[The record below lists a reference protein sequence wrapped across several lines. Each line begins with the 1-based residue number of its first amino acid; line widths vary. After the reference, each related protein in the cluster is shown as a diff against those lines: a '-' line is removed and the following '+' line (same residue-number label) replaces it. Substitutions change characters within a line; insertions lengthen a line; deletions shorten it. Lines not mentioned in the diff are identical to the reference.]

1 MTKLHG
7 KNLGQ
12 SQYFMMPF
20 IMNLRKE
27 ISHLK
32 PVLQSKGRNGVNEIK
47 INTVQCIY
55 SIYRFWRLSVSF

>member
-32 PVLQSKGRNGVNEIK
+32 PVLQSKGQNGVNEIK

-55 SIYRFWRLSVSF
+55 